1 MSTPTTTTSILHL
14 TSIPPSS
21 HIGLDLSSF
30 SSTPQFAGIK
40 SLPPGL
46 HHIWVST
53 APGLSLRY
61 GFWLHIPSAPPV
73 QHHRRYDPATEAL
86 VADDDLLPAITP
98 ELWTSGLTP
107 YRQRLPSTGEETPA
121 ADAWNALVRHVTPHV
136 LTRVLGE
143 GWSADSTSG
152 SVAGEVEDT
161 AGLPGDDGGE
171 ERRLGF
177 TAVDLKRTWREG
189 AQGSERT
196 EMARDRSWML
206 GEVLAAAEGELLGEF
221 ELAFVVCYYLGNYAA
236 AEHWMRVV
244 RLVLT
249 CRNAAVGEREPLFVE
264 FLAELR
270 CMLEVLQAGEGP
282 GFIGEDQLNEVLGL
296 LRRFGKML
304 REEEEEDPSKG
315 AKVRREFERL
325 KDWAG
330 KRMDWVLDTREMLR
344 RGMVMTEEGD
354 MVEVEAEGLEEE
366 EETGEYAPV
375 IVEDVDLPSLEDVD
389 VSSSRGSSP
398 VDIMLVD
405 EEEGDPRF

>member
-1 MSTPTTTTSILHL
+1 
-14 TSIPPSS
+14 
-21 HIGLDLSSF
+21 
-30 SSTPQFAGIK
+30 
-40 SLPPGL
+40 
-46 HHIWVST
+46 
-53 APGLSLRY
+53 
-61 GFWLHIPSAPPV
+61 
-73 QHHRRYDPATEAL
+73 
-86 VADDDLLPAITP
+86 
-98 ELWTSGLTP
+98 
-107 YRQRLPSTGEETPA
+107 
-121 ADAWNALVRHVTPHV
+121 
-136 LTRVLGE
+136 
-143 GWSADSTSG
+143 
-152 SVAGEVEDT
+152 
-161 AGLPGDDGGE
+161 
-171 ERRLGF
+171 
-177 TAVDLKRTWREG
+177 
-189 AQGSERT
+189 
-196 EMARDRSWML
+196 
-206 GEVLAAAEGELLGEF
+206 
-221 ELAFVVCYYLGNYAA
+221 
-236 AEHWMRVV
+236 
-244 RLVLT
+244 
-249 CRNAAVGEREPLFVE
+249 VGEREPLFVE

-315 AKVRREFERL
+315 AKVMREFERL